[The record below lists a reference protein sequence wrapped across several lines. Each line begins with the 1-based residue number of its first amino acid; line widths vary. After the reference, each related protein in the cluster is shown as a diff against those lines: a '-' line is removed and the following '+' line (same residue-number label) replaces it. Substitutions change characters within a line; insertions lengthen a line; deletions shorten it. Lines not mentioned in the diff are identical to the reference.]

1 MTTRRQFLRA
11 AGTAGLLP
19 TFDLSDLA
27 ALSQTPDATG
37 ALEPNAH
44 LRVAP
49 DGTVTL
55 WVTRLE
61 MGQGVRTLLP
71 MILAEELDADW
82 TRVRIEQASP
92 GPRFKGIEL
101 HTSGSGSSS
110 AAYRR
115 LRTAAAVARE
125 MLVGAAAAAWGVD
138 ARSCRTER
146 GAVVDDS
153 SGRRTSYGDLATAA
167 ARQPV
172 PSQPSLKDPS
182 TFSLLGKA
190 MRRVDGPAIVSGRAQ
205 VRHRHTRA

>member
-1 MTTRRQFLRA
+1 MTTRRQFLRVAGA
-11 AGTAGLLP
+11 AGLVL
-19 TFDLSDLA
+19 TFEFPDVA
-27 ALSQTPDATG
+27 ALSRAPDSNA

-92 GPRFKGIEL
+92 GVRFKGIEL

-110 AAYRR
+110 AAYRQ
-115 LRTAAAVARE
+115 LRV
-125 MLVGAAAAAWGVD
+125 AAAAAREILIAAAASAWSVD
-138 ARSCRTER
+138 AASCHAER
-146 GAVVDDS
+146 GSVVHGP
-153 SGRRTSYGDLATAA
+153 SGRRTSYGDLASAA
-167 ARQPV
+167 ARLPV
-172 PSQPSLKDPS
+172 PAQPSLKDPS
-182 TFSLLGKA
+182 TFTLL
-190 MRRVDGPAIVSGRAQ
+190 
-205 VRHRHTRA
+205 